1 MRHLKP
7 AGLLRL
13 GAGTLLVAA
22 LVTGCAASNATLR
35 FECERQ
41 INDGLLLTVDIVQ
54 VTDREEEEIRQVGDD
69 WFYSDLRR
77 QLGARTQTVGAEG
90 GCRETV
96 VLRPLKGYDRLAV
109 IADYQ
114 FEGRQTRAQME
125 FRDWEG
131 TTIRVRVGNRHLTI
145 TRSG

>member
-1 MRHLKP
+1 MKHGKP
-7 AGLLRL
+7 ANRLRL
-13 GAGTLLVAA
+13 GIGTLLVAA
-22 LVTGCAASNATLR
+22 LMTGCATSSTLR
-35 FECERQ
+35 FDCERT
-41 INDGLLLTVDIVQ
+41 INDGLLLTIDVVQ
-54 VTDREEEEIRQVGDD
+54 ITDQEEEEIRQVGDD

-131 TTIRVRVGNRHLTI
+131 TTLRVRVGNRHLTI
-145 TRSG
+145 TRGG